1 MQNNVTIK
9 PVANPWLVS
18 HSFSSPTHS
27 YVCRNYTVSAQS
39 HKTDSRTHAGIA
51 SLYTPSRTFAYTQ
64 RGTRP
69 QKAHSL
75 PNRDNSSYF
84 TTDGFLPQ
92 LSDIAFWQH
101 DRNKAL
107 PALLTACILCLRRYS
122 ALSLHAWFYSARAH
136 VCGWMKWG
144 RDWSWLLWLL
154 QSAKKAKPSWNASAD
169 KTFTAWTCIAAV
181 SDRISYFFPPLY

>member
-1 MQNNVTIK
+1 M
-9 PVANPWLVS
+9 
-18 HSFSSPTHS
+18 
-27 YVCRNYTVSAQS
+27 CRSYTVSAQS
-39 HKTDSRTHAGIA
+39 HKTDSHTHAGKA

-69 QKAHSL
+69 QTAHSL

-92 LSDIAFWQH
+92 LSDIASWQH

-107 PALLTACILCLRRYS
+107 PALLTACVLCLRRYS

-136 VCGWMKWG
+136 VCVGGWSGAETGHGFYDYYSQLRKLSQAEMLQQT
-144 RDWSWLLWLL
+144 RPLRLELALQRLVIEFLIFSLLFINGESLTNGFPMCAVNYL
-154 QSAKKAKPSWNASAD
+154 EKKK
-169 KTFTAWTCIAAV
+169 C
-181 SDRISYFFPPLY
+181 